1 MNGKNHIFRKFIQG
15 ISVFAFGFMVTATPF
30 SAPRAQ
36 YLAGQDL
43 LLLCLS
49 EDQDKVFSCLN
60 YIAGVID
67 YHIVMQSLG
76 TTPTIDFCLPA
87 KMPIEDAAVT
97 VMRYL
102 KKSPQHQ
109 AFIAAPAVTLALH
122 EVFPCA
128 PLKKKTKSKS
138 KK

>member
-1 MNGKNHIFRKFIQG
+1 MNIKIHIFRKFVHG
-15 ISVFAFGFMVTATPF
+15 LCAVAVGLMVTVVPV

-43 LLLCLS
+43 LMLCLS

-87 KMPIEDAAVT
+87 KMPIEDAAVN

-128 PLKKKTKSKS
+128 PPKKKIKSKS
-138 KK
+138 KR